1 MSFSGHPSDRQYMET
16 WETYGDY
23 ENYYV
28 TAKIDR
34 TIIYVGFLVSGFEVS
49 GNPKPMKTS
58 KNPRFIL
65 TFC

>member
-1 MSFSGHPSDRQYMET
+1 MET